1 MRVYGVFPLSDS
13 DSYPIPT
20 LIPMKW
26 TKDPLEQI
34 PMQKLQWKLVKFH
47 LIGTN
52 RGVK

>member
-13 DSYPIPT
+13 DSYTIPT

-26 TKDPLEQI
+26 TKDPLGQI
-34 PMQKLQWKLVKFH
+34 LMQKLQWKLVKFH

-52 RGVK
+52 ISAK